1 MNTGSGPSPRCCT
14 ITAFTAM
21 LVGDYD
27 GAGSALAVPLYSATW
42 PIEEMSRDDVAGFCL
57 AAPQM
62 SYVSAAF
69 WSASLRNWA
78 LAGVASP

>member
-1 MNTGSGPSPRCCT
+1 
-14 ITAFTAM
+14 M

-27 GAGSALAVPLYSATW
+27 SAGSALTVPLCGATW
-42 PIEEMSRDDVAGFCL
+42 PIEEMPHDDVAGFCL

-78 LAGVASP
+78 LAGVAPLDLG